1 MIVRSQASAFA
12 PTSVSVVLLEEANLT
27 PAAARPYLRFAASEA
42 LRGASSRAS
51 VSKWLWRENAGSAF
65 LADGRT
71 VSTTFTTICNARR
84 DAPASVAR
92 IRRSSSPTTG
102 PTKSRSA
109 MPSCALSKADFETNW
124 THCSVPRPELR
135 SIAL

>member
-1 MIVRSQASAFA
+1 MVRSEARAYS
-12 PTSVSVVLLEEANLT
+12 PTSVSIVLLEEANLT
-27 PAAARPYLRFAASEA
+27 PAAARPYLRFASSEA
-42 LRGASSRAS
+42 LRDGSSRAS
-51 VSKWLWRENAGSAF
+51 LSKWLWRENAGSAF

-92 IRRSSSPTTG
+92 MGRSSSPTTG
-102 PTKSRSA
+102 LTKSRSA
-109 MPSCALSKADFETNW
+109 MPSCASSKAVFETNW
-124 THCSVPRPELR
+124 TRCSVPRPELR